1 MHRMRRWQD
10 TGLTQRQISV
20 NMSIRQF
27 QRRDIIDTVSGIIKE
42 TAMDPAYL
50 QVELTESV
58 FMINAQS
65 SGELLNGLKMLGV
78 QLAIDDFGT
87 GCEPNDAAIVQA
99 RFFFSPPLTHQSA
112 TERLRRGSDTIP
124 TLSSAE

>member
-1 MHRMRRWQD
+1 
-10 TGLTQRQISV
+10 V

-27 QRRDIIDTVSGIIKE
+27 QRRDIFDTVSGIIKE

-58 FMINAQS
+58 FMTNTQS
-65 SGELLNGLKMLGV
+65 SGELLNGLEMLGV

-87 GCEPNDAAIVQA
+87 GCELNDAAIVQA
-99 RFFFSPPLTHQSA
+99 A